1 MKPIV
6 LSQAAKEVLLKNMV
20 QEFVK
25 ALDDYEFNINETK
38 FSYEQSFSVKAKD
51 KIIIRF
57 TPQAY
62 LRCLEM
68 VKSYSSEIGWYGLIR
83 KLDDRTYQVYDII
96 VCNQRVSGGRVVTDD
111 DDMIEFY
118 EKLTDEQAEFLHFQA
133 HSHVNMSTSPSSVD
147 LENQAST
154 VKNMGGTGFYLF
166 QIWNKSLDINSFLYD
181 LDNNVFYDK
190 NDIEVIVDDDEFG
203 SITGFIN
210 SLKDKVESMTSTT
223 CAKQTSYTSYSG
235 YSEYSGYYGGSKAKT
250 FEDFTGQKDKKND
263 KKKEEEKEKPEG
275 KTWYWNDG
283 LGHEGWD

>member
-1 MKPIV
+1 MKPIT
-6 LSQAAKEVLLKNMV
+6 LSQEAKETLLKGMV
-20 QEFVK
+20 REFVK

-38 FSYEQSFSVKAKD
+38 FSYEQNFSVKAKD
-51 KIIIRF
+51 KIVIQF

-83 KLDDRTYQVYDII
+83 KIGNLTYQVYDII
-96 VCNQRVSGGRVVTDD
+96 VCNQKVSGGRVITDD
-111 DDMIEFY
+111 EDMIEFY
-118 EKLTDEQAEFLHFQA
+118 ETLTDDQAEFLHFQA

-154 VKNMGGTGFYLF
+154 VKNMGGKGFYLF

-190 NDIEVIVDDDEFG
+190 NDIEVIVEDDEFG

-210 SLKDKVESMTSTT
+210 SLKDKVASMT
-223 CAKQTSYTSYSG
+223 YTGNQG
-235 YSEYSGYYGGSKAKT
+235 YSDYSGYYSGGKVKT
-250 FEDFTGQKDKKND
+250 FEDFTGEKDKKAD
-263 KKKEEEKEKPEG
+263 KKTEEKEKPEG

-283 LGHEGWD
+283 FGHEGWD

>member
-1 MKPIV
+1 MKPIT
-6 LSQAAKEVLLKNMV
+6 LSQQAKETLLNGMV
-20 QEFVK
+20 KEFVK

-38 FSYEQSFSVKAKD
+38 FTYEQNFSVKAKE
-51 KIIIRF
+51 KMIIQF

-83 KLDDRTYQVYDII
+83 KLEENRFQVYDII
-96 VCNQRVSGGRVVTDD
+96 VCNQKVSGGRVVTDD
-111 DDMIEFY
+111 NDMIEFY
-118 EKLTDEQAEFLHFQA
+118 ETLSDEQAEFLHFQA

-154 VKNMGGTGFYLF
+154 VKNMGGKGFYLF

-181 LDNNVFYDK
+181 LDNNIFYDK
-190 NDIEVIVDDDEFG
+190 NDIEVIVEDDEFG

-210 SLKDKVESMTSTT
+210 SLKDKVASI
-223 CAKQTSYTSYSG
+223 SYTNTPPTSYSS
-235 YSEYSGYYGGSKAKT
+235 YNGYYGESKVKS
-250 FEDFTGQKDKKND
+250 FDNFSNQSNYKSDKKT
-263 KKKEEEKEKPEG
+263 KEKKTPEG
-275 KTWYWNDG
+275 NAWYWCDG

>member
-1 MKPIV
+1 MKLIT
-6 LSQAAKEVLLKNMV
+6 LSQNDKIDMMKEMIAK
-20 QEFVK
+20 FSS
-25 ALDDYEFNINETK
+25 ALEQYEFNINETK
-38 FSYEQSFSVKAKD
+38 FSYEKSFSVKAKD

-68 VKSYSSEIGWYGLIR
+68 VKVYTSEIGWYGLIR
-83 KLDDRTYQVYDII
+83 KLEDRVYQVYDII

-118 EKLTDEQAEFLHFQA
+118 ETLSDEQAEFLHFQA
-133 HSHVNMSTSPSSVD
+133 HSHVNMGTTPSSVD

-190 NDIEVIVDDDEFG
+190 DDIEVVVDDDQFG

-210 SLKDKVESMTSTT
+210 SIKDKVASMT
-223 CAKQTSYTSYSG
+223 YSQPK
-235 YSEYSGYYGGSKAKT
+235 EYSSYYSKGTVKSYD
-250 FEDFTGQKDKKND
+250 DFVKDDYKDKKPAKKSGAKEKD
-263 KKKEEEKEKPEG
+263 KEEKEG
-275 KTWYWNDG
+275 WYWNDG
-283 LGHEGWD
+283 CGHEGWD

>member
-1 MKPIV
+1 MKPIT
-6 LSQAAKEVLLKNMV
+6 LSQEAKETLLKGMV
-20 QEFVK
+20 REFVK

-38 FSYEQSFSVKAKD
+38 FSYEQNFSVKAKD
-51 KIIIRF
+51 KIVIQF

-83 KLDDRTYQVYDII
+83 QIGDKKYQVYDII
-96 VCNQRVSGGRVVTDD
+96 VCNQKVSGGRVITED
-111 DDMIEFY
+111 DDMVEFY
-118 EKLTDEQAEFLHFQA
+118 ESLTDEQAEFLHFQA
-133 HSHVNMSTSPSSVD
+133 HSHVNMATSPSSVD

-154 VKNMGGTGFYLF
+154 VKNMGGKGFYLF

-190 NDIEVIVDDDEFG
+190 NDIEVIVEDDEFG

-210 SLKDKVESMTSTT
+210 SLKDKVASMT
-223 CAKQTSYTSYSG
+223 YTGNQG
-235 YSEYSGYYGGSKAKT
+235 YSDYSGYYSGGGKVKT
-250 FEDFTGQKDKKND
+250 FEDFTGEKDKKAD
-263 KKKEEEKEKPEG
+263 KKTEEKEKPEG

-283 LGHEGWD
+283 FGHEGWD

>member
-1 MKPIV
+1 MKAIT
-6 LSQAAKEVLLKNMV
+6 LSLEDKTALMKEMISNFAM
-20 QEFVK
+20 
-25 ALDDYEFNINETK
+25 ALDDYEFNVNETK
-38 FSYEQSFSVKAKD
+38 FSFEKNFSVKAKD

-83 KLDDRTYQVYDII
+83 KLSEKVYQVYDII

-111 DDMIEFY
+111 EDMIEFY
-118 EKLTDEQAEFLHFQA
+118 ETLTDEQAEFLHFQA
-133 HSHVNMSTSPSSVD
+133 HSHVNMGTSASSVD

-154 VKNMGGTGFYLF
+154 VKNMGGTGFFLF

-190 NDIEVIVDDDEFG
+190 NDIEVVVDDDEFG

-210 SLKDKVESMTSTT
+210 SLKDKVASMT
-223 CAKQTSYTSYSG
+223 YTSQVPGSYG
-235 YSEYSGYYGGSKAKT
+235 RYYQESSKVKSYD
-250 FEDFTGQKDKKND
+250 DFTKDNKSKK
-263 KKKEEEKEKPEG
+263 KKKEEPDE

-283 LGHEGWD
+283 FGREGWD

>member
-1 MKPIV
+1 MKPII
-6 LSQAAKEVLLKNMV
+6 LSQEAKVTLMNEMV
-20 QEFVK
+20 HKFAE
-25 ALDDYEFNINETK
+25 ALNDYEFNINETK
-38 FSYEQSFSVKAKD
+38 FSYEKSFSVKAKD

-68 VKSYSSEIGWYGLIR
+68 VKSYSSEIGWYGLIK
-83 KLDDRTYQVYDII
+83 KLDNHTYQVYDII
-96 VCNQRVSGGRVVTDD
+96 VCNQRVSGGRVITDD
-111 DDMIEFY
+111 EDMIEFY
-118 EKLTDEQAEFLHFQA
+118 ETLTDDQAEYLHFQA

-190 NDIEVIVDDDEFG
+190 NDIEVVVDDDQFG
-203 SITGFIN
+203 SITEFIS
-210 SLKDKVESMTSTT
+210 SLKDKVSSMTYTSGSG
-223 CAKQTSYTSYSG
+223 TSYG
-235 YSEYSGYYGGSKAKT
+235 YQSKT
-250 FEDFTGQKDKKND
+250 YEDFIGQKKADKKT
-263 KKKEEEKEKPEG
+263 EEKEKPEG